1 MAEVT
6 ESAKQKTVAKFGN
19 DAGALKTIKKAPE
32 EIQQQFIAVS
42 NKGDSLK
49 IIGKEVL
56 SSKSKE
62 DLKSTLPKA
71 IMVKKNLKKDVEI
84 LYESFKNFE
93 KTHDDPIDVKEFKNA
108 CNILIRTA
116 QKSHEAI
123 KKKVYTIY
131 DKKK

>member
-19 DAGALKTIKKAPE
+19 DVGAIDTIKKAPK

-42 NKGDSLK
+42 TKGDSLK
-49 IIGKEVL
+49 MVGEAVL
-56 SSKSKE
+56 TSKSKD
-62 DLKSTLPKA
+62 DLKSNLPKA
-71 IMVKKNLKKDVEI
+71 IVVKKNLKKDLE
-84 LYESFKNFE
+84 LLHKSFKNFE
-93 KTHDDPIDVKEFKNA
+93 NTHDNPIDIEEFKNA

-116 QKSHEAI
+116 QKTHDAI
-123 KKKVYTIY
+123 KEKVYTIY